1 MPDSLE
7 AYLRRAGQASLV
19 LAHPTLVDVVPTGLA
34 TLAVLPASPVPASDS
49 WDAVTLVAPDR
60 LALRSLT
67 LPELGRSRRVAV
79 WLAGGS
85 PVAVRPRPEWPPL
98 DGLRSRRLR
107 DGSWLLVLRFRAP
120 VSAAA
125 VLAEVGRQSVRGDVN
140 GNAGLWSSDRVAG
153 DDEEVPADVVA
164 EAVEPLETNPVLGRP
179 PVLLVAQG
187 LDPLDER
194 VLNPIG
200 FRAAATGPATP
211 LPDSAVLSEALVADL
226 RCAAAVPVG
235 WPPEP
240 DRDHSRTV
248 AGLAMAGVPLTS
260 TGPPAWATDLLG
272 PAVVAALTAPL
283 EPGDDL
289 AREEHSVVLRRAAL
303 DSFSTAAW
311 RRRTASRAGVR
322 VAEEPAVSVVLATK
336 RPEMIDF
343 ALAQVARQRGLGL
356 ELVLAPHGFT
366 VDEAHAAEV
375 LGPDVH
381 LVLRPQ
387 PADLPFGDV
396 LNAAALATSGD
407 LVLKMD
413 DDDWYAR
420 DTIADLVRA
429 HAYSGAEVVG
439 MPAEFHYLTE
449 PDVTVARGHTS
460 EVYARFVA
468 GGTLMIERALLREV
482 GGFRSVRKFVDAQL
496 LAGVTAA
503 GGTIYRAHGLGY
515 VLRRNATGH
524 TWQVDLD
531 YLLDPVRVHR
541 RWDGFHPSR
550 LMELG

>member
-1 MPDSLE
+1 M
-7 AYLRRAGQASLV
+7 
-19 LAHPTLVDVVPTGLA
+19 
-34 TLAVLPASPVPASDS
+34 
-49 WDAVTLVAPDR
+49 
-60 LALRSLT
+60 
-67 LPELGRSRRVAV
+67 
-79 WLAGGS
+79 
-85 PVAVRPRPEWPPL
+85 
-98 DGLRSRRLR
+98 
-107 DGSWLLVLRFRAP
+107 
-120 VSAAA
+120 
-125 VLAEVGRQSVRGDVN
+125 
-140 GNAGLWSSDRVAG
+140 
-153 DDEEVPADVVA
+153 A

-179 PVLLVAQG
+179 PVLLAAEG

-200 FRAAATGPATP
+200 FRAVATGPATP
-211 LPDSAVLSEALVADL
+211 LPDDAVLSEALVADL

-240 DRDHSRTV
+240 DLDRARTV
-248 AGLAMAGVPLTS
+248 AGLAMTGVPLTG
-260 TGPPAWATDLLG
+260 TGPPAWAADLLG

-311 RRRTASRAGVR
+311 RRRTGSRAGVR
-322 VAEEPAVSVVLATK
+322 VADEPAVSVVLATK

-366 VDEAHAAEV
+366 VDEAHAAAV

-396 LNAAALATSGD
+396 LHAAALATSGD

-420 DTIADLVRA
+420 DAIADLVRA

-468 GGTLMIERALLREV
+468 GGTLMIERAP
-482 GGFRSVRKFVDAQL
+482 
-496 LAGVTAA
+496 AA
-503 GGTIYRAHGLGY
+503 GGRRLPVGAQVRGRAAAGRGDRGRRHHLPRPRPRLRAAPQRHRPHLAGRPRLPARPGARAPALGRLPPQPADGAGLSARG
-515 VLRRNATGH
+515 
-524 TWQVDLD
+524 
-531 YLLDPVRVHR
+531 VR
-541 RWDGFHPSR
+541 FAA
-550 LMELG
+550 